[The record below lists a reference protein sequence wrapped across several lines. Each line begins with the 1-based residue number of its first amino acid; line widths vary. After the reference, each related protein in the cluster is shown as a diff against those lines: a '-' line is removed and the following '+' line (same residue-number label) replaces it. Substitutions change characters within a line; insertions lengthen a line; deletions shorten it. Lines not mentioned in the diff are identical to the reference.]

1 VALGMAVSA
10 SFTALARALVGAFA
24 VRTGARPEGYVDED
38 FELLQA
44 LGGQPE
50 LLTFTLGN
58 TTIAYG
64 PVLAHLLALGLVT
77 ALAAGVLRL
86 GRRPAVECP
95 HCLSTVPAGAAVC
108 ASCSLDLV
116 EPPSGG
122 ERAAPD
128 SHG

>member
-1 VALGMAVSA
+1 M
-10 SFTALARALVGAFA
+10 
-24 VRTGARPEGYVDED
+24 
-38 FELLQA
+38 QA

-50 LLTFTLGN
+50 LLTFTGGN

-64 PVLAHLLALGLVT
+64 PVLARVLALGLVT

-86 GRRPAVECP
+86 GRRSAVECP
-95 HCLSTVPAGAAVC
+95 HCLSTVAAGAAVC
-108 ASCSLDLV
+108 ASCSLDPA
-116 EPPSGG
+116 EPPLGE